1 MSDHHHHHHDPQRHN
16 ALFTTPSALML
27 DTRLTPLER
36 NAWQVLRMLRGAD
49 GVSPLASLGQLRR
62 YLTTTPLGQRAG
74 YLTARRV
81 LVVLR
86 LTGWISL
93 IGQHRDPMTGHV
105 LSERYEV
112 HELALRF
119 EQASERDAG
128 LAQLLHESVD
138 GEDNQV
144 DRVAMHIRETLEQ
157 APTASDNDAR
167 KPSHDD
173 DEPPGP
179 MPPSPSDQDAAQTPA
194 LDDSVSSMESPL
206 QTGHAHQMPY
216 EQDSTYKTYMYKK
229 ERTYRARAYKE
240 GGSVSSPL
248 ALPPCLSNAKTDQQ
262 KDVQAALR
270 RLPPAHRQEVLD
282 ELQARSQSGTVRN
295 VIAYFFGL
303 IKRVLAGEFRLWA
316 GRKAEQPASL
326 PQQPGASTTA
336 ATPRLATRPEPP
348 MQPASRET
356 AFAYLAHLRKTLNMP
371 EHAGELAA
379 QVVQANGWRPRPA

>member
-1 MSDHHHHHHDPQRHN
+1 MSDHQHHHDPQRHN

-27 DTRLTPLER
+27 DARLTPLER

-93 IGQHRDPMTGHV
+93 VGQQRDPMTGHV
-105 LSERYEV
+105 LSERYQV
-112 HELALRF
+112 HELALSF
-119 EQASERDAG
+119 GQACEKDAN
-128 LAQLLHESVD
+128 LAQLLHDSVD
-138 GEDNQV
+138 GDDNQV

-157 APTASDNDAR
+157 APTTSD
-167 KPSHDD
+167 DD
-173 DEPPGP
+173 DEPPAP
-179 MPPSPSDQDAAQTPA
+179 MPTSQPEQGDAAS
-194 LDDSVSSMESPL
+194 DSPVSQ
-206 QTGHAHQMPY
+206 QTGHAHRMPRD
-216 EQDSTYKTYMYKK
+216 QGSTYKTYMYKK
-229 ERTYRARAYKE
+229 ERTYRTRAHE
-240 GGSVSSPL
+240 DSGLAFSPV

-316 GRKAEQPASL
+316 GRKEEQPTNP
-326 PQQPGASTTA
+326 PQRPGANPAT
-336 ATPRLATRPEPP
+336 ATPRLDTRPDPP

-356 AFAYLAHLRKTLNMP
+356 ALAYLAHLRKTLNMP

-379 QVVQANGWRPRPA
+379 QVVQAKGWRPRPA